1 MSPTPPSSDQLRQV
15 HELNRLFLTYLQTRV
30 GADRDCLGLPDGAR
44 STLRKTSA
52 EELAA
57 IAEFPRALFDLALDD
72 HAAPHVRDPLPSRDD
87 AARHALCLTIL
98 LCAWTLS
105 RQSAYHARLLLG
117 LEPRA
122 IQRLRAMRLSDLQ
135 QLAHVRQLVLCAFA
149 GRDWIW
155 TELLTDT
162 RPEARQQLALVALQP
177 GLARDWPER
186 RATHRG
192 P

>member
-1 MSPTPPSSDQLRQV
+1 
-15 HELNRLFLTYLQTRV
+15 
-30 GADRDCLGLPDGAR
+30 
-44 STLRKTSA
+44 
-52 EELAA
+52 
-57 IAEFPRALFDLALDD
+57 
-72 HAAPHVRDPLPSRDD
+72 
-87 AARHALCLTIL
+87 
-98 LCAWTLS
+98 
-105 RQSAYHARLLLG
+105 LLLG

-177 GLARDWPER
+177 GLAHDWPER